1 MTLHFLNDVDNEAES
16 TQKPETY
23 VMIASLKNETSL
35 AMSARVLKALTGKLD
50 IKRHSPSILY
60 LCVLV
65 NIQVKLGF
73 DVRTPDFVAREQQR
87 LNMQSFSIV
96 TTLCS

>member
-16 TQKPETY
+16 TQKKRNY
-23 VMIASLKNETSL
+23 VMVASLKNETSL
-35 AMSARVLKALTGKLD
+35 AMSTRVLKALPGKLD

-60 LCVLV
+60 LCVFV
-65 NIQVKLGF
+65 NIQATLGF
-73 DVRTPDFVAREQQR
+73 DVRAHDFVAREQQR

-96 TTLCS
+96 TTQCS